1 MALGMAVDVFVVQS
15 DALGD
20 IPGACRKECAF
31 EFLGFMT
38 RRNTFRTAIVGV
50 TVALVIWGVFAF
62 RGAGRWLVRENALR
76 PAAAIVVLSGSM
88 PERAEEAARIFRL
101 GYAHEVWITHPENPS
116 RALAAMG
123 IHFVTEDDYSR
134 EVLVHNGVPDAD
146 IEILPGTI
154 IDTEQEIDAIVR
166 EMRRDGVTTVIIVTS
181 PPHTRRVRALWRD
194 LAPRNLHVI
203 VRAAYEDPFDAN
215 HWWRNTHD
223 ALAVTREMLGLLNA
237 WAGLPVRPHSIPVQ

>member
-1 MALGMAVDVFVVQS
+1 LLPLYAYGRSLA
-15 DALGD
+15 A
-20 IPGACRKECAF
+20 
-31 EFLGFMT
+31 MT
-38 RRNTFRTAIVGV
+38 RRNIFRTATVVVLAALIVLG
-50 TVALVIWGVFAF
+50 LLAF
-62 RGAGRWLVRENALR
+62 RGAGRWLVREGALR
-76 PAAAIVVLSGSM
+76 PAGVIVVLSGAM
-88 PERAEEAARIFRL
+88 PARAEEAARIFRL

-116 RALAAMG
+116 RDLAAMG

-134 EVLVHNGVPDAD
+134 EVLIHAGVPDAD

-154 IDTEQEIDAIVR
+154 IDTEQEIDEIVQ
-166 EMRRDGVTTVIIVTS
+166 EMRRDGITAAIIVTS
-181 PPHTRRVRALWRD
+181 PPHTRRVRVLWRD

-237 WAGLPVRPHSIPVQ
+237 WAGLPIRPHAAPVR